1 MYDIRCRVCMKPA
14 GWACDKILVKEVRT
28 LVQLCIHQCR
38 GIHRPVSVQF
48 LVLDPQLFSE
58 EASHLR
64 FT

>member
-1 MYDIRCRVCMKPA
+1 MKPA
-14 GWACDKILVKEVRT
+14 GWACHIILVKEVKT

-38 GIHRPVSVQF
+38 GIHCPVSVQF

-64 FT
+64 FI